1 MENEYKIETGV
12 IPLPE
17 EIKQLICENIS
28 ETLRKLGANK
38 QLPKGVEFRL
48 GYAAGCRDTIN
59 HLILTGQLRR
69 R

>member
-1 MENEYKIETGV
+1 MENEIKTGF

-17 EIKQLICENIS
+17 EIKRLICANIS
-28 ETLRKLGANK
+28 ETLHELGATK

-59 HLILTGQLRR
+59 HLILTGQLKRR
-69 R
+69 

>member
-1 MENEYKIETGV
+1 MEHEHMIATGV
-12 IPLPE
+12 LKLPE

-28 ETLRKLGANK
+28 ETLRELGATK

-59 HLILTGQLRR
+59 HLILTGQFKRR
-69 R
+69 

>member
-1 MENEYKIETGV
+1 MENEYKIATGV

-17 EIKQLICENIS
+17 EIKQLICANIS
-28 ETLRKLGANK
+28 ETLRELGATR

-59 HLILTGQLRR
+59 HLIFTGQLKRR
-69 R
+69 

>member
-1 MENEYKIETGV
+1 MEHEHMIATGV
-12 IPLPE
+12 LKLPE

-28 ETLRKLGANK
+28 ETLRELGATK

-59 HLILTGQLRR
+59 HLLFTGQLKMR
-69 R
+69 